1 MGIISWLLVV
11 YSVVLIMC
19 IAFSYMEA
27 NDLDTSGWVKVI
39 FWPITVIVF
48 LTGLILWLL
57 IWVPIKL
64 FEGIRICLYEIKDFF
79 VEVFDSA
86 ISAIKK

>member
-1 MGIISWLLVV
+1 MGIISCLLVI
-11 YSVVLIMC
+11 YIVVLIMC
-19 IAFSYMEA
+19 IAFSHMEV

-39 FWPITVIVF
+39 LWPITVIVF

-64 FEGIRICLYEIKDFF
+64 FEGIRICLYDIKDFF
-79 VEVFDSA
+79 VKVFNSA
-86 ISAIKK
+86 ISSIKK

>member
-1 MGIISWLLVV
+1 MRIISCLLVI
-11 YSVVLIMC
+11 YIVVLIIC
-19 IAFSYMEA
+19 IAISYMEV
-27 NDLDTSGWVKVI
+27 NDLDTSGWVKII
-39 FWPITVIVF
+39 FWPITVLLF

-64 FEGIRICLYEIKDFF
+64 FEGIRICLCEIRDFF

>member
-1 MGIISWLLVV
+1 MCLFYCILV
-11 YSVVLIMC
+11 YSVVLVLS
-19 IAFSYMEA
+19 IATLISVG
-27 NDLDTSGWVKVI
+27 DLNTSSGWVKVI
-39 FWPITVIVF
+39 LWPITVLVF

-86 ISAIKK
+86 IEK

>member
-19 IAFSYMEA
+19 IAFSYMEV
-27 NDLDTSGWVKVI
+27 NDLDTSGLVKVI

-86 ISAIKK
+86 ISAIK

>member
-1 MGIISWLLVV
+1 MGIISCLLVV
-11 YSVVLIMC
+11 YIVVLIMC
-19 IAFSYMEA
+19 IAFSHMDV
-27 NDLDTSGWVKVI
+27 NDLDTSGLVKVI

-79 VEVFDSA
+79 VKVFNSA
-86 ISAIKK
+86 ISAIK

>member
-1 MGIISWLLVV
+1 MCLFYCILV
-11 YSVVLIMC
+11 YTVVLVFI
-19 IAFSYMEA
+19 IASLISVG
-27 NDLDTSGWVKVI
+27 DLNTSSGWVKVI
-39 FWPITVIVF
+39 LWPITVLVF

-79 VEVFDSA
+79 VKVFNSA
-86 ISAIKK
+86 ISAIEK